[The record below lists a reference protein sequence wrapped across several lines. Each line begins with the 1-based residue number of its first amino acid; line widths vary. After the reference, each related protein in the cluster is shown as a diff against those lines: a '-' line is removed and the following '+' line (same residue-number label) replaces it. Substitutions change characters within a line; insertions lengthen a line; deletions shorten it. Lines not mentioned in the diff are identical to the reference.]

1 MSSPL
6 NKPIRRETSATVFDR
21 SQLRNLIV
29 SIEPAGREG
38 ATIGLRLKGGRRTY
52 RIGVNSVYNAAINL
66 HLQRIERK
74 TKELMKHEG
83 LKRRSALARATRE
96 MEKELKS

>member
-1 MSSPL
+1 MAKL
-6 NKPIRRETSATVFDR
+6 TKPVKRETDATVFDR
-21 SQLRNLIV
+21 SALRNLIV
-29 SIEPAGREG
+29 SIEPAGRDG
-38 ATIGLRLKGGRRTY
+38 ALIGLRLKGSRRTY

-83 LKRRSALARATRE
+83 LKRRSAFAQATRE